1 MGAFVEGERKME
13 GDWGVDKEGRKEGRE
28 VVDIFGLER

>member
-13 GDWGVDKEGRKEGRE
+13 GDWGVDKEGRKEGRK
-28 VVDIFGLER
+28 GSSMRA